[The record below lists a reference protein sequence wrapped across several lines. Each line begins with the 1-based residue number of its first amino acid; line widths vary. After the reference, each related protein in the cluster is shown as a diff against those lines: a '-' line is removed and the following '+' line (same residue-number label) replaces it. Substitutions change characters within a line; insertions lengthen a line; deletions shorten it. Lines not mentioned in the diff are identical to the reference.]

1 MANIPLLAL
10 YPSYLRCFKKYL
22 NIIPKYWLLYNGV
35 MMYRHY
41 IVEYVLHDI
50 KQNYGLVYKCL

>member
-1 MANIPLLAL
+1 
-10 YPSYLRCFKKYL
+10 
-22 NIIPKYWLLYNGV
+22 

-50 KQNYGLVYKCL
+50 IQKYGLVYKCLSIENW